1 MSQSKTR
8 RMASNPMVV
17 NMPSGTRLTSRS
29 RSYHPISE
37 QQQQQHTD
45 TRRPSGGSAIL
56 NSPTMPT
63 TVAAPK
69 LSRTS
74 KTSQRHVVLPS
85 EPQTRPLPDEVP
97 EGVIPTY
104 DVRSEGE
111 RMSKEERQR
120 AGYSRMTAYSV
131 AEGIRMKHLSA
142 FLKRE
147 HAVVPRVFDE
157 AIYAVRKNLFYLSL
171 WRRLF
176 TLCSLGILPPLTFWL
191 RATCPCTLVYIP
203 ARKVHSFS
211 NVGSRGIWVRG
222 DLLSR
227 DGRGSQVLARWIHI
241 LIASAWKTTR
251 PTPSTTAAE

>member
-17 NMPSGTRLTSRS
+17 NMPSGTRLTSHS

-37 QQQQQHTD
+37 QQQQQQQQHTD

-157 AIYAVRKNLFYLSL
+157 AIYAVRKISL
-171 WRRLF
+171 PFMWRWLF
-176 TLCSLGILPPLTFWL
+176 TLCSLGILPPFTFWL
-191 RATCPCTLVYIP
+191 CASCQCTLVYIP
-203 ARKVHSFS
+203 ARKVYSFS
-211 NVGSRGIWVRG
+211 NVRSRGIWV
-222 DLLSR
+222 
-227 DGRGSQVLARWIHI
+227 
-241 LIASAWKTTR
+241 
-251 PTPSTTAAE
+251 